1 MSRLLRAPARSLAA
15 RVVTIALIAAV
26 LAVGIVAGGT
36 DYRFDSLFR
45 AESVSAQTTPSAGPN
60 SLADCGTGN
69 PLDDRTQGVVD
80 AIMDALVGLSTN
92 QLSPPLGSHTRAE
105 SDYAILTAISPG
117 ALCSTITDQYLAR
130 IGRRYNATTGAISNR
145 GVIRIQGVGL
155 TQIRSGD
162 FAGLAGIRT
171 LDLTT
176 NDLTTV
182 GASVFTGLPNLRVLL
197 LTSNKLTS
205 IDAGAFTG
213 LTNLTYLHI
222 GANKLTTLP
231 ETVLSPL
238 TKLETLILG
247 GQGLRFEGEGN
258 NIASLPAGLFTGLS
272 ELRVINAERM
282 RLTSDGLGALTTA
295 LPKLEDL
302 NLRWNRLTSDGDG
315 PDADLATTI
324 FSNHTKL
331 EDLFLSG
338 NQIKQLPDGIFTG
351 MANLDTL
358 ELGHSQFGGNPLTT
372 LQDGLFTGLSKLRV
386 IYAQNTRLTSV
397 GANVFTAL
405 NGLQGC
411 TASADCITEIY
422 LSNGLLTA
430 VPDGLFAGMTSLQQ
444 AHLDGHDLTTVP
456 AGLFTGS
463 TNLIVV
469 KLGNNQLEAVPD
481 DLFDFVTT
489 RTGAFDDFGTNNLAV
504 HLEGNK
510 LTTLP
515 AGIFEGSSYIS
526 LLRLSDNQ
534 ISTLPSGIFSG
545 LANLAN
551 LYLHDN
557 RIETL
562 DTALFADLGKL
573 RFLHIQ
579 NNRISSLP
587 ATVFDDLTI
596 LRELRLNGNQLTS
609 LPAGLFSFLAPST
622 ARPATYTFW
631 GTGFFVWLNDNSLTS
646 LPAGIFRGS
655 SGGQHVHTIDLTNN
669 NISTLPTGVFDG
681 LANLGF
687 LRLGGNSLTTFP
699 IELIE
704 DATGQFTFQYAWSEL
719 NLCGNSIRAA
729 DLTALQGRSP
739 RIANFYLGDCPGTLH
754 TYETEPLASCG
765 SGPLNGRT
773 RDVAFEI
780 MQATWPGGVPSR
792 SSTMAAAAATA
803 GVTLPT
809 TRPAAGFPFVYSS
822 TDSRNYGWQQRLA
835 GASDDPKLCSSVTAA
850 DMLRAKTISFFRH
863 TGSTGVRLDSLLPGD
878 FAGLHNLSRLEFGG
892 LSGVGNQL
900 TALPARIFDGLT
912 NLRYLAMRGNMV
924 TSLPDG
930 IFRDTPNLR
939 FLDLSNNRLTSLP
952 NGVFDGLANLRQL
965 RLDGNWLHSLPAN
978 PFSDLASLLELDLS
992 NNALR
997 EDDFPAGIFNGLSSL
1012 RELSLDSTYLQSLP
1026 IERFAGSGMND
1037 LRHLQLGEAH
1047 DIPGDQGFAAFRNV
1061 LPSLAQF
1068 FFSSTEPFS
1077 EVPTPT
1083 PEPGTP
1089 TPTPTST
1096 PTVHKR
1102 LGLALVSRIAP
1113 ASPVLTV
1120 PAGSTVHLSFALY
1133 NPQEAREDELSTT
1146 KPELAITW
1154 SAVGGAG
1161 SFSEP
1166 VGATGTDGDGAVN
1179 DRVVAWR
1186 APSEPGRHTVTA
1198 GFGEDY
1204 VCSGE
1209 CTATFTITVVRAAGE
1224 LLEPTPCPNTGL
1236 IPTSLTDTDGNA
1248 YAVFTPADGG
1258 EFTGDGIT
1266 VSAGAGAID
1275 GCGIIGIRAESLTG
1289 PMTASHHG
1297 YTTAGDRYRLTATN
1311 SQGTP
1316 FIRSFTTRAPLNACL
1331 PLPDSLR
1338 ADISGLA
1345 LLREQPDGS
1354 TQVLSSR
1361 VTVSTGDGLTLCGA
1375 VSELPAVVIAAS
1387 RGIPQPMPTPTAVI
1401 EPTTPDT
1408 GGNAPSSVAYVL
1420 LALVLGV
1427 LAVAAAI
1434 RLVDRSNASASR
1446 P

>member
-26 LAVGIVAGGT
+26 LAVGIVAGGS
-36 DYRFDSLFR
+36 DYRFDGLFR
-45 AESVSAQTTPSAGPN
+45 AENVSAQTTPSAGPN
-60 SLADCGTGN
+60 SIADCTAGN
-69 PLDDRTQGVVD
+69 PLHGRTRGVVD
-80 AIMDALVGLSTN
+80 AIMDALVGLSSN
-92 QLSPPLGSHTRAE
+92 QLDPPLGSRFRT
-105 SDYAILTAISPG
+105 DPGYASLTAISPG
-117 ALCSTITDQYLAR
+117 AACSTITNADYLAR
-130 IGRRYNATTGAISNR
+130 IGRSYHATTGAISNPGWLQVDR
-145 GVIRIQGVGL
+145 LGL

-162 FAGLAGIRT
+162 FAGLAGVGNLDIRF
-171 LDLTT
+171 

-182 GASVFTGLPNLRVLL
+182 GASAFTGLSNLRQLH
-197 LTSNKLTS
+197 LTSNKITS
-205 IDAGAFTG
+205 IDAGAFSG
-213 LTNLTYLHI
+213 LTNLTHLHI
-222 GANKLTTLP
+222 GANRLTTLP

-238 TKLETLILG
+238 TKLETLVLG

-258 NIASLPAGLFTGLS
+258 NIASLPAGLLTGLG
-272 ELRVINAERM
+272 ELKVINAERM
-282 RLTSDGLGALTTA
+282 RLTSDGLDFLTTA

-324 FSNHTKL
+324 FSNHTLL
-331 EDLFLSG
+331 EQLFLSG

-351 MANLDTL
+351 MANLGRL
-358 ELGHSQFGGNPLTT
+358 ELGNSQFGGNPLTT
-372 LQDGLFTGLSKLRV
+372 LQDGIFTGLAKLQKL
-386 IYAQNTRLTSV
+386 YLQNTRITSV

-411 TASADCITEIY
+411 PASRDCIKEIY
-422 LSNGLLTA
+422 LSNGLLTT
-430 VPDGLFAGMTSLQQ
+430 VPDGLFAGMTSLEQ
-444 AHLDGHDLTTVP
+444 AHLDGNDLTTVP

-463 TNLIVV
+463 SNIKVV
-469 KLGNNQLEAVPD
+469 KLANNQIEAVPD

-489 RTGAFDDFGTNNLAV
+489 RTGAFDISFN
-504 HLEGNK
+504 HLQVDLQGNK

-515 AGIFEGSSYIS
+515 AGIFEGSNFID
-526 LLRLSDNQ
+526 LVRLSDNQ
-534 ISTLPSGIFSG
+534 FSTLPSGVFNGLSNLRNLQLDGNRFETLDADLFSG
-545 LANLAN
+545 LDELQF

-557 RIETL
+557 RI
-562 DTALFADLGKL
+562 
-573 RFLHIQ
+573 
-579 NNRISSLP
+579 SSLT
-587 ATVFDDLTI
+587 ATVFDDLTA
-596 LRELRLNGNQLTS
+596 LRQLRLNGNQLTS
-609 LPAGLFSFLAPST
+609 LPAGLFGFLAPPGRT
-622 ARPATYTFW
+622 ATFSYW
-631 GTGFFVWLNDNSLTS
+631 TTRFFVWLNDNSLTS
-646 LPAGIFRGS
+646 LPAGIFQGT
-655 SGGQHVHTIDLTNN
+655 SGGQHVYSIDLTNN
-669 NISTLPTGVFDG
+669 NISTLPTGVFDDLTN
-681 LANLGF
+681 LAI

-699 IELIE
+699 IASIE
-704 DATGQFTFQYAWSEL
+704 DATGPSSFQAQWAEL
-719 NLCGNSIRAA
+719 NLCGNAIAQS

-739 RIANFYLGDCPGTLH
+739 RIANLVLGDCPGTPH
-754 TYETEPLASCG
+754 KYETEPLASCG

-773 RDVAFEI
+773 RDVAFAI
-780 MQATWPGGVPSR
+780 MQATWPGGIPGR
-792 SSTMAAAAATA
+792 SSTMATAATAA

-809 TRPAAGFPFVYSS
+809 SRPSGGFVYSS
-822 TDSRNYGWQQRLA
+822 SSAINRGWQQRLST
-835 GASDDPKLCSSVTAA
+835 ASDDPKLCSSVTAA
-850 DMLRAKTISFFRH
+850 DMLRAKIISFFRH
-863 TGSTGVRLDSLLPGD
+863 TGTNGVRLDNLLPGD
-878 FAGLHNLSRLEFGG
+878 FAGLHNLAHLEFGG
-892 LSGVGNQL
+892 TFQAGNQI
-900 TALPARIFDGLT
+900 TELPARIFDGLT
-912 NLRYLAMRGNMV
+912 NLQYLRMPWNLL
-924 TSLPDG
+924 TTLPDG

-965 RLDGNWLHSLPAN
+965 RLDGNSLTSLPAT
-978 PFSDLASLLELDLS
+978 PFSDLAALLELTLAD
-992 NNALR
+992 NALR
-997 EDDFPAGIFNGLSSL
+997 EDDFPIGTFTGLSSL
-1012 RELSLDSTYLQSLP
+1012 RELTLDGNEFESLP
-1026 IERFAGSGMND
+1026 IERFAGSGMDD
-1037 LRHLQLGEAH
+1037 LRLLEIAETY
-1047 DIPGDQGFAAFRNV
+1047 DVPTDQAFAAFQN
-1061 LPSLAQF
+1061 LFPSLSQF

-1120 PAGSTVHLSFALY
+1120 PAGSVVHLSFALY